1 MLLFIFG
8 KEASIIKAEARA
20 DERARCDQHYLEEQC
35 KQRKQYAED
44 KENARRAHDK
54 ELKDNEAALVKH
66 YEIEISELHSIIARK
81 NSQLRNSQDAW
92 DLFKGVLP
100 EIKNYASIMETKAK
114 ANADMKIRD
123 LASAREIDDQLENI
137 QRKMRSIEPQ
147 VDKLLSMNEIPTMLD
162 RK

>member
-8 KEASIIKAEARA
+8 KEASAIKAEARA
-20 DERARCDQHYLEEQC
+20 DERARCDKHYLEEQC

-44 KENARRAHDK
+44 KDRMRKAHDK
-54 ELKDNEAALVKH
+54 ELKDNEESLIKH
-66 YEIEISELHSIIARK
+66 YSQEITDLHAVIAKK
-81 NSQLRNSQDAW
+81 NVQLRNSQDAW

-114 ANADMKIRD
+114 AMADMKIRD
-123 LASAREIDDQLENI
+123 LASAREIDNQMESI

-147 VDKLLSMNEIPTMLD
+147 VDKLLGMNEVPLMID

>member
-8 KEASIIKAEARA
+8 KEASAIKAEARA
-20 DERARCDQHYLEEQC
+20 DERARCDKHYLEEQC

-44 KENARRAHDK
+44 KDRMRKAHDK
-54 ELKDNEAALVKH
+54 ELKDNEESLIKH
-66 YEIEISELHSIIARK
+66 YSQEITDLHAVIAKK
-81 NSQLRNSQDAW
+81 NVQLRNSQDAW

-114 ANADMKIRD
+114 AMADMKIRD
-123 LASAREIDDQLENI
+123 LASAREIDNQMESI

-147 VDKLLSMNEIPTMLD
+147 VDKLLGMDEVPLMID